1 MPQRTI
7 ASAAEAFDSMSGLS
21 EAERR
26 EFQAELSTATANASA
41 VAEQLMTERVNEIAT
56 VRDEALA
63 ELCAVRDAYADLVKQ
78 ANLGRMTAAAYE
90 KALNDLRSR
99 QRAGERHMA
108 RIDEAL
114 AFVESVEA
122 DPLAYADSL
131 YSKYPL
137 TQPTFSF

>member
-7 ASAAEAFDSMSGLS
+7 ASAADALDSLPGLT

-26 EFQAELSTATANASA
+26 DFKAELSAATNNATAI
-41 VAEQLMTERVNEIAT
+41 AEQMMTERVNEIAT
-56 VRDEALA
+56 VREEALA
-63 ELCAVRDAYADLVKQ
+63 ELCAVRDGYADLVKQ
-78 ANLGRMTAAAYE
+78 ASLGRITASEYE
-90 KALNDLRSR
+90 RALNELRGR

-108 RIDEAL
+108 RIDQAL